1 MKEMAFA
8 EMEQHLQLKEQENIQ
23 LNDKINEMST
33 KIDLLLVDNAELMS
47 LQNNYERQMQEMQ
60 DVQTILEQK
69 LDKNFDLNEN
79 EVQTDDYL
87 WRDFL
92 TQQLEQ
98 ERQHLLA
105 EERDPNS
112 TYRSVLNPSGFA

>member
-47 LQNNYERQMQEMQ
+47 L
-60 DVQTILEQK
+60 
-69 LDKNFDLNEN
+69 
-79 EVQTDDYL
+79 
-87 WRDFL
+87 
-92 TQQLEQ
+92 
-98 ERQHLLA
+98 
-105 EERDPNS
+105 
-112 TYRSVLNPSGFA
+112 